1 MSRFDLIVVG
11 HITLDLISR
20 AGEKTREAM
29 GGVSTYTS
37 IAAARLGA
45 KVGVVSKVGDD
56 FQRGYLDSFRKAGV
70 DLSGLSITG
79 GGTTIF
85 ENIYDEN
92 GRRTQRLLNCA
103 ESIECRDIPEKYFS
117 SRCFHFGP
125 VYHEVSYEIIR
136 SIHEKG
142 ILTVLDAQGYC
153 RKREKDLSI
162 KLCAWKEMEN
172 ILPHVNILKC
182 DEEEAK
188 IMTGKSNVEAAAQI
202 LNDLGSEIILVTQGG
217 KGSTLCYNGKVKR
230 IPAIPPDKIV
240 DLTGAGDT
248 YVAGFIVEYL
258 RTGDPEWSA
267 LFASGAASF
276 VIEGL
281 GTSTMPTREEV
292 LKRLRRKPPR
302 NIK

>member
-1 MSRFDLIVVG
+1 MSGFDLIVVG
-11 HITLDLISR
+11 HITRDLISR

-29 GGVSTYTS
+29 GGTPTYTS

-45 KVGVVSKVGDD
+45 KVGVVSKVGND
-56 FQRGYLDSFRKAGV
+56 FQSQYLDSFRNAGV

-79 GGTTIF
+79 GDTTVF

-92 GRRTQRLLNCA
+92 GKRTQRLLSCA
-103 ESIECRDIPEKYFS
+103 ESIEYSDIPEKYFS
-117 SRCFHFGP
+117 SKCFHFGP
-125 VYHEVSYEIIR
+125 VYHEVSYEMIKDIYKR
-136 SIHEKG
+136 G
-142 ILTVLDAQGYC
+142 ILTALDAQGYC

-162 KLCAWKEMEN
+162 KLCAWNEMKN
-172 ILPHVNILKC
+172 VLPHVNILKC

-188 IMTGKSNVEAAAQI
+188 IMTGKPNVEAAAKI
-202 LNDLGSEIILVTQGG
+202 LNNLGSEIILITQGE
-217 KGSTLCYNGKVKR
+217 KGSTLCYNRKMKK

-248 YVAGFIVEYL
+248 YIAGFIVEYL

-281 GTSTMPTREEV
+281 GTSVMPTREEV
-292 LKRLRRKPPR
+292 LRRLKRNSPK
-302 NIK
+302 IV